1 MASSDVDQKYL
12 GRIASHTK
20 EANPLVSNS
29 LYQILGLSV
38 ILARKLFRARKL
50 RKLDTSRDTKSL
62 QLYHHIIWLSREG
75 LSILELC
82 VLPSTQNGELGPE
95 CQVIASKLRA
105 SFYHIFCLFHN
116 NPPIS
121 SAAAQKGS
129 ASATP
134 TPLSPRLDTIN
145 RRTRSGSGGSQRD
158 STPPKRNSKG
168 KKPLL
173 RDPIDSITSDASF
186 LTNPYAGMQ
195 PGTSSPGITPQLP
208 PGLAPIP
215 PKPSAFL
222 LPAIDFIPLTSAH
235 FRAATI
241 TATACLPG
249 AHPLRLSVA
258 IEHAAFLWDCVHDHE
273 GARTISRRAIRALQE
288 GEEDDNVTDEAYDDA
303 VEMVGQLGR
312 TMRKKSWEG
321 TPRTGADST
330 PSIRNPSPAPPKK
343 VSPPLPPFA
352 AVPPPSVPIPVTPRK
367 INVRKDPENPPGLV
381 GGPVGGTPKIS
392 PRSPT
397 GERRVS
403 KGSSSTH
410 SHRPSGSGGR
420 STKQNTT
427 PRDRPATARRNS
439 DETTPPSVPRKDPRS
454 YQTVQSKTPPS
465 SVRRKPVEIPPIP
478 PPKDYTRTTPPGT
491 TPPRTA
497 RTSPSMRR
505 PSNEITPTQRILS
518 QQTTPKS
525 KTPSRPST
533 SRGPGS
539 GQKVTYPRPM
549 DDSPPRQSDLDL
561 SGGAVQPIQPVY
573 QPTIRPVTEPTRQVR
588 QNGHQT
594 GHQNG
599 HSTGNGNGHG
609 ATYDY
614 IGNYGDGAQGGFYPS
629 DDDATGRRRVKTG
642 NR

>member
-12 GRIASHTK
+12 GRIASHIE
-20 EANPLVSNS
+20 EANPLVSKS

-75 LSILELC
+75 LSILEIC
-82 VLPSTQNGELGPE
+82 VLPYTQNGELGPE
-95 CQVIASKLRA
+95 CQVIAVKLRA
-105 SFYHIFCLFHN
+105 SLYHIFCLFHN
-116 NPPIS
+116 NPPVSTAI
-121 SAAAQKGS
+121 AGKGS

-134 TPLSPRLDTIN
+134 APLSPRLDTLN
-145 RRTRSGSGGSQRD
+145 RRTQSGSGGSQRD

-195 PGTSSPGITPQLP
+195 PGTISPGITPQLP

-288 GEEDDNVTDEAYDDA
+288 GEEDENLTDEAYDDA

-321 TPRTGADST
+321 TPQSGADST
-330 PSIRNPSPAPPKK
+330 PSIGNPSPAPPKK
-343 VSPPLPPFA
+343 VSPPLPPIPA
-352 AVPPPSVPIPVTPRK
+352 PPPTVPIPTTPRK
-367 INVRKDPENPPGLV
+367 VAVRKDQDYSPGLV
-381 GGPVGGTPKIS
+381 GGPVGRTPKIS
-392 PRSPT
+392 PKSPAS
-397 GERRVS
+397 ERRAS
-403 KGSSSTH
+403 KGSSYR

-420 STKQNTT
+420 GT
-427 PRDRPATARRNS
+427 RDQVS
-439 DETTPPSVPRKDPRS
+439 PRKDPTPARRS
-454 YQTVQSKTPPS
+454 NEITPPSDPRKDTQGYQTVPSQTPPS
-465 SVRRKPVEIPPIP
+465 SQRRRPAGMPPIP
-478 PPKDYTRTTPPGT
+478 PPKDYTSTTLSGP

-497 RTSPSMRR
+497 KASASLNR
-505 PSNEITPTQRILS
+505 PSDEITPTQRVTS
-518 QQTTPKS
+518 QHSTPKS
-525 KTPSRPST
+525 QPARERRPST
-533 SRGPGS
+533 SRGS
-539 GQKVTYPRPM
+539 GQKVAYPLPM
-549 DDSPPRQSDLDL
+549 DDSPPRASDLDL
-561 SGGAVQPIQPVY
+561 SGGPVQAVEPIY
-573 QPTIRPVTEPTRQVR
+573 QSSVLPVTQIGAQIR
-588 QNGHQT
+588 QNGHY
-594 GHQNG
+594 QNG
-599 HSTGNGNGHG
+599 NQNGNGNG
-609 ATYDY
+609 APYDY
-614 IGNYGDGAQGGFYPS
+614 IANYGDGAQGGFYPS
-629 DDDATGRRRVKTG
+629 DEDRDRRRLM

>member
-20 EANPLVSNS
+20 EANPLVSKS

-75 LSILELC
+75 LSILEIC
-82 VLPSTQNGELGPE
+82 VLPYTQNGELGPE
-95 CQVIASKLRA
+95 CQVIAAKLRA

-116 NPPIS
+116 NPPVSTTI
-121 SAAAQKGS
+121 AAKGS
-129 ASATP
+129 ASVTP
-134 TPLSPRLDTIN
+134 TPLSPRLDTLN
-145 RRTRSGSGGSQRD
+145 RRTRSGSGESQRD
-158 STPPKRNSKG
+158 FTPPKRNSKD

-195 PGTSSPGITPQLP
+195 PGTTSPGLAPQLP
-208 PGLAPIP
+208 PGLAPIA

-288 GEEDDNVTDEAYDDA
+288 GEEDENVTDEAYDDA

-321 TPRTGADST
+321 TPQTGAESS
-330 PSIRNPSPAPPKK
+330 PSMGNPSPAPLKK
-343 VSPPLPPFA
+343 VSLPLPPVSA
-352 AVPPPSVPIPVTPRK
+352 PPPSIPIPMTPRK
-367 INVRKDPENPPGLV
+367 VTVRRDPEILPGPV

-392 PRSPT
+392 PRSPAS
-397 GERRVS
+397 ERRAS
-403 KGSSSTH
+403 KGSSYH

-420 STKQNTT
+420 STRDQVT
-427 PRDRPATARRNS
+427 PREQPTTARKSN
-439 DETTPPSVPRKDPRS
+439 EITPPSVPRKDPQS
-454 YQTVQSKTPPS
+454 FQTVPSQTPPS
-465 SVRRKPVEIPPIP
+465 SQRRRPTEMPPIP
-478 PPKDYTRTTPPGT
+478 PPKDYTRTTQPGP

-497 RTSPSMRR
+497 KASTSMGR
-505 PSNEITPTQRILS
+505 PSNEITPTQRVTS
-518 QQTTPKS
+518 QRTTPKS
-525 KTPSRPST
+525 QPSRERKSST
-533 SRGPGS
+533 SRGS

-549 DDSPPRQSDLDL
+549 DDSPPRASDLDL
-561 SGGAVQPIQPVY
+561 SGGPVQAVQPIY
-573 QPTIRPVTEPTRQVR
+573 QTPILPVTHTGAQSHQNGYH
-588 QNGHQT
+588 QNGHQ
-594 GHQNG
+594 N
-599 HSTGNGNGHG
+599 GNGNGNG
-609 ATYDY
+609 ASYDY

-629 DDDATGRRRVKTG
+629 DEDGDRRRPT

>member
-12 GRIASHTK
+12 GRIASLIK
-20 EANPLVSNS
+20 EANPLVSKS

-75 LSILELC
+75 LSILEIC
-82 VLPSTQNGELGPE
+82 VLPYTQNGELGPE
-95 CQVIASKLRA
+95 CQVMAAKLRA
-105 SFYHIFCLFHN
+105 SLYHIFCLFHN
-116 NPPIS
+116 NPPVSTAI
-121 SAAAQKGS
+121 AGKGS

-134 TPLSPRLDTIN
+134 APLSPRHDTVN
-145 RRTRSGSGGSQRD
+145 RRTRSGSGGSHRE

-195 PGTSSPGITPQLP
+195 PGTVSPGITPQLP

-222 LPAIDFIPLTSAH
+222 LPAIDFVPLTSAH

-288 GEEDDNVTDEAYDDA
+288 GEEDEHVTDEAYDDA

-321 TPRTGADST
+321 TPQTGADST
-330 PSIRNPSPAPPKK
+330 PSIGNPSPAPPKK
-343 VSPPLPPFA
+343 VSPPLPPISA
-352 AVPPPSVPIPVTPRK
+352 PPPTVPIPITPRK
-367 INVRKDPENPPGLV
+367 VTVRRDQEYPPGLV
-381 GGPVGGTPKIS
+381 GGPVGGAPKTS
-392 PRSPT
+392 SKGPGP
-397 GERRVS
+397 ERRVS
-403 KGSSSTH
+403 KDSSYQ

-420 STKQNTT
+420 STRDQVT
-427 PRDRPATARRNS
+427 PRENPTTRKSNQI
-439 DETTPPSVPRKDPRS
+439 TPPSVPRKDPQA
-454 YQTVQSKTPPS
+454 YQTVHSQTPPS
-465 SVRRKPVEIPPIP
+465 SQRRRPTGMPPIP
-478 PPKDYTRTTPPGT
+478 PPKDYTSTTPPGP

-497 RTSPSMRR
+497 KASAAMRG
-505 PSNEITPTQRILS
+505 PTNDVTPTQRATS
-518 QQTTPKS
+518 QQITPKS
-525 KTPSRPST
+525 QPSHERRPST
-533 SRGPGS
+533 SRGS
-539 GQKVTYPRPM
+539 RQNVTYPRPM
-549 DDSPPRQSDLDL
+549 DDSPPRASDLDL
-561 SGGAVQPIQPVY
+561 SGGPVQSVQPIHPPSVL
-573 QPTIRPVTEPTRQVR
+573 PVTQTGAQSR
-588 QNGHQT
+588 QNGHYQN

-599 HSTGNGNGHG
+599 NGSGNGNG
-609 ATYDY
+609 ASYEY

-629 DDDATGRRRVKTG
+629 DEDGDRRRPK

>member
-12 GRIASHTK
+12 GRIAANTK
-20 EANPLVSNS
+20 DANPLVSKS

-82 VLPSTQNGELGPE
+82 VLPDTQNGELGPE

-134 TPLSPRLDTIN
+134 TPLSPRLDFQ

-158 STPPKRNSKG
+158 STPKRTSRDTKG

-195 PGTSSPGITPQLP
+195 PGTTSPGITPQLP

-222 LPAIDFIPLTSAH
+222 LPAIDFVPLTSAH

-288 GEEDDNVTDEAYDDA
+288 GDEDDNVTDEAYDDA

-312 TMRKKSWEG
+312 VMRRKSWEG
-321 TPRTGADST
+321 TPRTGPDST
-330 PSIRNPSPAPPKK
+330 PSIGNPSPAPPKK
-343 VSPPLPPFA
+343 ISPPLPQFA
-352 AVPPPSVPIPVTPRK
+352 EPPPNVPIPITPRK
-367 INVRKDPENPPGLV
+367 INVRKDPENPAGLE
-381 GGPVGGTPKIS
+381 GGPVGGTPRIS

-397 GERRVS
+397 DEYQGS
-403 KGSSSTH
+403 KAGSSH
-410 SHRPSGSGGR
+410 SHKRRGSR
-420 STKQNTT
+420 STKENVT

-439 DETTPPSVPRKDPRS
+439 NELTPPSVPRKDPQS
-454 YQTVQSKTPPS
+454 SVPSKTPPS
-465 SVRRKPVEIPPIP
+465 SQRRKPVEIPPVP
-478 PPKDYTRTTPPGT
+478 PPKDYTRTTPTGT
-491 TPPRTA
+491 TPRKERMSASKGRT
-497 RTSPSMRR
+497 
-505 PSNEITPTQRILS
+505 SNEISPTQRVVS
-518 QQTTPKS
+518 QQYTPKTTTS
-525 KTPSRPST
+525 HDGRPST
-533 SRGPGS
+533 SRGP

-549 DDSPPRQSDLDL
+549 DDSPPRQSDLAL
-561 SGGAVQPIQPVY
+561 SGGPVQPIQSVY
-573 QPTIRPVTEPTRQVR
+573 QPTIRPVTQPSRQVHHNEH
-588 QNGHQT
+588 QNGHQ
-594 GHQNG
+594 NL
-599 HSTGNGNGHG
+599 NGNG

-614 IGNYGDGAQGGFYPS
+614 VENHRDGAQGGFYPS
-629 DDDATGRRRVKTG
+629 DEDADGRRPVRTG
-642 NR
+642 HR